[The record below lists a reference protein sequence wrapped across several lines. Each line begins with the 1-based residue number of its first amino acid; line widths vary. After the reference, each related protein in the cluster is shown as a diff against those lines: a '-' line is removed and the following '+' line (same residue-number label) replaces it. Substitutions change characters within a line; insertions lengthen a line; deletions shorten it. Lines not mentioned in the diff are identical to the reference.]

1 MVLGDDQ
8 DELKEFE
15 AELRELEGLASNA
28 PQNERTAW
36 RRLADKWLQ
45 FVLRKRR
52 ERGAKE

>member
-1 MVLGDDQ
+1 VVLGDDQ